1 MDIKNINKS
10 HFSHYGFT
18 LIELLVTIGILGILA
33 SIAIPGF
40 SRWVPNYRLRGATR
54 DLISAVQVARFSAI
68 KEHAK
73 VVILFHI
80 GTNSYEAFVDNGA
93 GGGTADNWIRDGAE
107 SYIVDPNQ
115 NGGFIPN
122 RVTMY
127 AASFAGGAARVR
139 FSPRGFPNGMGGHVY
154 MINSQNRYMGFIL
167 NLAGNLRIITST
179 DGTTWN

>member
-1 MDIKNINKS
+1 MDKKTINKY
-10 HFSHYGFT
+10 HFHHRGFT
-18 LIELLVTIGILGILA
+18 LIELLVTIGIVGIVA

-40 SRWVPNYRLRGATR
+40 SRWLPNYRLRGATR
-54 DLISAVQVARFSAI
+54 DLMSAMQVARFSAI
-68 KEHAK
+68 KEHAN
-73 VVILFHI
+73 VVILFHT

-107 SYIVDPNQ
+107 PYIVDPNI

-127 AASFAGGAARVR
+127 AASFAGGVARVR
-139 FSPRGFPNGMGGHVY
+139 FMPRGFPNGGGHVY
-154 MINSQNRYMGFIL
+154 MINSQNRYMGIIL